1 MKYFYFLIFFSFFS
15 KFYGVDQDLTQ
26 QDLTKQDLREPC
38 ELAILDLPKI
48 LLIKKEEQENVY
60 HFVNQLINF
69 EDCSNYIKSNDYNNN
84 QYASS
89 LQEIKRLKDI
99 FINSNQIS
107 NYNAGLKIEALI
119 PPIETFVASVLNQ
132 IQESSKDDLEKIVFH
147 LLHMVQSEKRNTD
160 NTIND
165 LKKQL
170 LLEQSKQAELNQ
182 SKRNTDNTINDL
194 KKQLLLEQSKQAEL
208 NQSKRNADNTI
219 NDLKKQLL
227 LEQSK
232 QAELN
237 QSTKT
242 AQDILKTRFQDAQKK
257 INDIIKQA
265 QKKKRKNRA
274 LEKKITEVQKNH
286 ADEVDQYNQ
295 QLTSLESQYQ
305 KLQEE
310 TLNIRRKHDHL
321 NDLNQNLTQAN
332 QLLLNHTS
340 QFCEIWKMF
349 QNEMPYLMHKIET
362 ISVRFY

>member
-182 SKRNTDNTINDL
+182 S
-194 KKQLLLEQSKQAEL
+194 
-208 NQSKRNADNTI
+208 
-219 NDLKKQLL
+219 
-227 LEQSK
+227 
-232 QAELN
+232 
-237 QSTKT
+237 TKT